1 MITIFKN
8 IKETSTPFYIDIGVS
23 LARIKNGSSKDKVKL
38 IRTEKDK
45 TLRNRLKQDLPAICF
60 SGTFTKRADNALQEH
75 SGIICLDFDGFKTR
89 KDILSYKEE
98 LSKNKY
104 VFSVFISPSGNGLK
118 ALVKI
123 PKDHENHV
131 GYFRALEE
139 YFNNPHFDKACKNIS
154 RVCYESYDPLI
165 HINHDSKVWDKAE
178 EHEYKPIDKHTSRP
192 TIPIND
198 ENKIVERLMAWWTRK
213 YGIVDGERNNNVYI
227 LAAAFNDFGI
237 AKSLAEYVMSGFA
250 SRDFNR
256 NEIQTTINSA
266 YQKTENFGSKYYEDE
281 EKVFQVRQN
290 LKRGVPKK
298 EIRSQLV
305 DSGIEDI
312 VVSSVISQIEEDES
326 NKKFWTKSDKG
337 VVNIVHYLFKEFLED
352 NGFYKFAPEG
362 SKSFIFVK
370 VTNNLIDHTNEE
382 EIKDCVLNYLETIGD
397 LQVYNYFADKTRFF
411 KEDFLNLLSPVDV
424 YFVSDTK
431 DAAYLYYRNC
441 AVKITKDT
449 KTIIDYID
457 LGGYVWSDHVID
469 RDFVMCDV
477 IDCDFRKFVGNI
489 SGNIEKNITSLESTI
504 GYLMHGYK
512 NFSYSPAVILNDE
525 NITPNPEG
533 GTGKGLFMNAL
544 GQMKKLVVI
553 DGKSFNFERS
563 FAYQLV
569 SADTQILCFDDVKK
583 HFDFERLFSVVTE
596 GLTLEKK
603 NKDAIKIPFSKSP
616 KIAITTN
623 YVIKGEGSS
632 FERRRFELEF
642 KQHYSQFHTPFMEF
656 KKLFFG
662 DWDENEWC
670 QFDNYMI
677 NNLMFYL
684 DKGLVKCDAKN
695 SKIKKLIAATNADF
709 IEWCGLI
716 DDVPNDKLKPNTLI
730 PKQDLYLDFIKEYPD
745 YAARSKHSI
754 SRNAFYKWLSA
765 YGLYVH
771 KQPPIEGR
779 SQEGRW
785 IKFTNEETEKT
796 IKNNQ
801 PDIEF

>member
-227 LAAAFNDFGI
+227 LAAAFNDFGV

-684 DKGLVKCDAKN
+684 DKGLVRCDAKN

-716 DDVPNDKLKPNTLI
+716 DDVPNDKLKPNVLI
-730 PKQDLYLDFIKEYPD
+730 PKQDLYLDFVKEYPD

-765 YGLYVH
+765 YGLYLY
-771 KQPPIEGR
+771 KQPPTEGR
-779 SQEGRW
+779 SNECRW
-785 IKFTNEETEKT
+785 VKFIDEETEKT
-796 IKNNQ
+796 IKDNQ

>member
-139 YFNNPHFDKACKNIS
+139 YFNNPHFDKSCKNIS

>member
-45 TLRNRLKQDLPAICF
+45 TLRNKLKQDLPAICF

-75 SGIICLDFDGFKTR
+75 SGIICLDFDGFKTK

-98 LSKNKY
+98 LSKNRY
-104 VFSVFISPSGNGLK
+104 VFSVFVSPSGNGLK
-118 ALVKI
+118 VLVKI

-165 HINHDSKVWDKAE
+165 HINHDSSLWTKYE
-178 EHEYKPIDKHTSRP
+178 EHEYKPIDKYTSRP

-227 LAAAFNDFGI
+227 LAAAFNDFGVS
-237 AKSLAEYVMSGFA
+237 KSLAEYVMSGFA
-250 SRDFNR
+250 SRDFTR

-312 VVSSVISQIEEDES
+312 VVSSVISQIEEDEY
-326 NKKFWTKSDKG
+326 NIQFWTKSDKG

-362 SKSFIFVK
+362 AKSFIFVK

-382 EIKDCVLNYLETIGD
+382 EIKDCVLNYLETIDD

-411 KEDFLNLLSPVDV
+411 KEDFLSLLSPVDV

-431 DAAYLYYRNC
+431 DTAYLYYRNC
-441 AVKITKDT
+441 AVKVTKDT

-457 LGGYVWSDHVID
+457 LGGYVWKDHVID
-469 RDFVMCDV
+469 RDFIMCDV

-489 SGNIEKNITSLESTI
+489 ASNIEANIRSLESTI

-512 NFSYSPAVILNDE
+512 NLSYSPAVILNDE
-525 NITPNPEG
+525 SVSPNPEG
-533 GTGKGLFMNAL
+533 GTGKGLFMNAV
-544 GQMKKLVVI
+544 GKMKKLVVI

-632 FERRRFELEF
+632 FERRKFELEF
-642 KQHYSQFHTPFMEF
+642 KQHYSQHYTPFMEF

-684 DKGLVKCDAKN
+684 SEGLIKCNAKN
-695 SKIKKLIAATNADF
+695 SKIKKLIASTCEEF
-709 IEWCGLI
+709 VQWCGL
-716 DDVPNDKLKPNTLI
+716 DDGTGNELLKPNTNLI
-730 PKQDLYLDFIKEYPD
+730 SKDLYNDFIREHYVNTDNRAPSKIAFGRMLVSYGWHVYKKEPYT
-745 YAARSKHSI
+745 
-754 SRNAFYKWLSA
+754 
-765 YGLYVH
+765 
-771 KQPPIEGR
+771 GR
-779 SQEGRW
+779 SNVGR
-785 IKFTNEETEKT
+785 IINFIDEKEEKNT
-796 IKNNQ
+796 KNNE
-801 PDIEF
+801 PNIEF

>member
-785 IKFTNEETEKT
+785 IKFINEETEKT

>member
-8 IKETSTPFYIDIGVS
+8 IKETSTPYHIDIGVS

-60 SGTFTKRADNALQEH
+60 SGMFTKRADDALKEH
-75 SGIICLDFDGFKTR
+75 SGVICLDFDGFKTK

-98 LSKNKY
+98 LTKNKF

-118 ALVKI
+118 VLVKI

-131 GYFRALEE
+131 GYFKALED
-139 YFNNPHFDKACKNIS
+139 YFNNPHFDKSCKNIS

-165 HINHDSKVWDKAE
+165 HINHEAKLWDKYE
-178 EHEYKPIDKHTSRP
+178 EHEYTPIDKFTSRP

-198 ENKIVERLMAWWTRK
+198 ENKIVERLMTWWTRK
-213 YGIVDGERNNNVYI
+213 YGLVDGERNNNVFI
-227 LAAAFNDFGI
+227 LAAAFNDFGVS
-237 AKSLAEYVMSGFA
+237 KSLAAYVMNNFA
-250 SRDFNR
+250 SRDFTR
-256 NEIQTTINSA
+256 AEIQTTINSA
-266 YQKTENFGSKYYEDE
+266 YQQTQKFGCKYYEDE
-281 EKVFQVRQN
+281 EKVFQVRQK

-326 NKKFWTKSDKG
+326 TKQFWSKSDKG
-337 VVNIVHYLFKEFLED
+337 VITIIHYLFKEFLED
-352 NGFYKFAPEG
+352 SGYYKFCPEG
-362 SKSFIFVK
+362 SKSFVFVK

-382 EIKDCVLNYLETIGD
+382 EIKDCVLNHLEALGD

-411 KEDFLNLLSPVDV
+411 KEDFLSMLSPVDV

-431 DAAYLYYRNC
+431 DTAYLYYRNC
-441 AVKITKDT
+441 AVKITKDS

-457 LGGYVWSDHVID
+457 LGGYVWKDHVID
-469 RDFVMCDV
+469 RDFIMCDV
-477 IDCDFRKFVGNI
+477 TDCDFKKFIGNI
-489 SGNIEKNITSLESTI
+489 SGNEIKNITSLESTI

-512 NFSYSPAVILNDE
+512 NTSYSPAIILNDE

-544 GQMKKLVVI
+544 SQMKKLVVI
-553 DGKSFNFERS
+553 DGKSFNFEKS

-583 HFDFERLFSVVTE
+583 HFEFERLFSVVTE
-596 GLTLEKK
+596 GITLEKK

-616 KIAITTN
+616 KIAVTTN

-632 FERRRFELEF
+632 HERRRFELEF

-684 DKGLVKCDAKN
+684 EHGLVKCDAKN
-695 SKIKKLIAATNADF
+695 SKIKKLIASTNADF
-709 IEWCGLI
+709 VEWCGLI
-716 DDVPNDKLKPNTLI
+716 DDMPNDKLKPNVLLS
-730 PKQDLYLDFIKEYPD
+730 KHDLYLDFVSEYPD
-745 YAARSKHSI
+745 YAARSKQSI
-754 SRNAFYKWLSA
+754 SRNAFYKWLAA
-765 YGLYVH
+765 YCVYMY
-771 KQPPIEGR
+771 KTPPTEGR
-779 SQEGRW
+779 SSEGRW
-785 IKFTNEETEKT
+785 IKFTDEKT
-796 IKNNQ
+796 KEDIKDNQ
-801 PDIEF
+801 QDIEF

>member
-730 PKQDLYLDFIKEYPD
+730 PKQDLYLDFVKEYPD

>member
-75 SGIICLDFDGFKTR
+75 SGIICLDFDGFKTK

-104 VFSVFISPSGNGLK
+104 VFCVFISPSGNGLK

-178 EHEYKPIDKHTSRP
+178 EHEYKPIDKNTSRP

-227 LAAAFNDFGI
+227 LAAALNDFGVS
-237 AKSLAEYVMSGFA
+237 KSLAEYVMSGFA

-469 RDFVMCDV
+469 RDFIMCDV

-642 KQHYSQFHTPFMEF
+642 KQHYSQFYTPFMEF

-716 DDVPNDKLKPNTLI
+716 DDVPNDKLKTNVLI
-730 PKQDLYLDFIKEYPD
+730 PKQDLYSDFVNEYPD

-754 SRNAFYKWLSA
+754 SRNRFYKWLSA
-765 YGLYVH
+765 YGLYRY
-771 KQPPIEGR
+771 KKLPIEGR

-785 IKFTNEETEKT
+785 IKFIDEEAEKT
-796 IKNNQ
+796 IKDNQ

>member
-227 LAAAFNDFGI
+227 LAAAFNDFGVS
-237 AKSLAEYVMSGFA
+237 KSLAEYVMSGFA

-716 DDVPNDKLKPNTLI
+716 DDVPNEKLKPNTLI
-730 PKQDLYLDFIKEYPD
+730 PKQDLYLDFVKEYPD

-785 IKFTNEETEKT
+785 IKFINEEAEKT